1 MATPMTVIFGT
12 RRGEVRPRRAYLRI
26 LSVAA
31 ATVAVAIAAGPAVG
45 SAVAQTP
52 PAGTAGLTTT
62 VTGTV
67 TLVWGDGSRENPASV
82 GPVALVTDAAGNTL
96 ELVLDDAT
104 LARVGG
110 ILSLRG
116 RRVTVSGSWAAAA
129 PGRSGPSVV
138 VTDLRFA
145 DSGAPA
151 APDAVTG
158 AQPWISIMCK
168 FSDVST
174 EPKALSYFLNMYA
187 STYPGIDHF
196 WRQVSYDNVNVT
208 GSTASGWYVLPQ
220 TQAYYQALGYPNP
233 GLGQLFNDCTAAA
246 NASVNF
252 APFVGI
258 NMMFNGE
265 FDPGYAWGGG
275 YYATLDGVSKTWRVT
290 WEPPWGY
297 ANASVISHEM
307 GHGFG
312 LPHSSFNRSVV
323 YDNCWDVMSDT
334 YAPCVLVDP
343 TYGDLGQH
351 TISYHKD
358 LLGWYRAPE
367 KLTLAGGQSTSIR
380 LERSATPGWPI
391 GKMVQVP
398 IAGSATHFY
407 TVEARQKAAYDGGL
421 PGNAVIIHEVDT
433 TQSIPAVV
441 KGTNGQAG
449 AIWGVGSLFRDDTN
463 GIGLTVTNATTGGF
477 TVAVSN
483 GSSLAASFPAVDA
496 YAATGTSSNLNGI
509 LEPGETVQVAT
520 GWTNVSGGS
529 VAAGGTAASFTGPA
543 GATYTVPDGSASYGT
558 LASGATSNCHD
569 VGDCYLVGVSNPATR
584 PALHWDA
591 TLTENLSSGGS
602 KQWTVHIGHSFTDV
616 PPSAFA
622 YSFIETL
629 FHTGI
634 TAGCGNNMY
643 CPGTSITRWQMAVFL
658 AKALA
663 GANVPASG
671 TVEGLGSYNCVSGG
685 TSLFADVPPT
695 DSGCKHIHYI
705 AAKKVTAGC
714 GGGDFCP
721 GDTVTRWQAA
731 VFLAKSMAGTYVPT
745 SGTVPGKGTY
755 NCAPSGGTSVFLD
768 VPANDPGCAFIHYIA
783 ATGVTAGCSTG
794 NYYCPTTNLNRDQ
807 MAVFVT
813 KAFGYSLYGP

>member
-1 MATPMTVIFGT
+1 MTTLLASIPGI
-12 RRGEVRPRRAYLRI
+12 RREWAWPLGVHVGVVGLA
-26 LSVAA
+26 
-31 ATVAVAIAAGPAVG
+31 AIAAVLALG
-45 SAVAQTP
+45 SGAVASTAAAQTL
-52 PAGTAGLTTT
+52 PAGGAGLTTT
-62 VTGTV
+62 VTGV
-67 TLVWGDGSRENPASV
+67 VALVWGDGRRGGPASI
-82 GPVALVTDAAGNTL
+82 GPIAILTDAAGHEV
-96 ELVLDDAT
+96 ELRLDDAMVK
-104 LARVGG
+104 RVGG
-110 ILSLRG
+110 LLSLNRQ
-116 RRVTVSGSWAAAA
+116 RVTATGSWTTTTS
-129 PGRSGPSVV
+129 GRAGVAV
-138 VTDLRFA
+138 AVTDLRFE
-145 DSGAPA
+145 SGVGPA

-158 AQPWISIMCK
+158 AQPWVSVMCK
-168 FSDVST
+168 FSDVAT
-174 EPKALSYFLNMYA
+174 EPKTLAYFQGMYA

-196 WRQVSYDNVNVT
+196 WRQVSYDNANVS
-208 GSTASGWYVLPQ
+208 GSTASGWYTLPH
-220 TQAYYQALGYPNP
+220 TQAYYQALSYPSP
-233 GLGQLFNDCTAAA
+233 GLDQLFADCTAAA
-246 NASVNF
+246 DPTINF
-252 APFVGI
+252 APYVGI

-265 FDPGYAWGGG
+265 YDPGYAWGGG
-275 YYATLDGVSKTWRVT
+275 QWATLDGVTKVWRVT

-297 ANASVISHEM
+297 ANSSVIAHEM

-334 YAPCVLVDP
+334 WNCATTDP

-351 TISYHKD
+351 TISFHKD
-358 LLGWYRAPE
+358 LLGWFRAPE
-367 KLTLAGGQSTSIR
+367 KLALGVGLSTSVR
-380 LERSATPGWPI
+380 LERLATPGWPI
-391 GKMVQVP
+391 AKMVQVP
-398 IAGSATHFY
+398 VAGSATHFY
-407 TVEARQKAAYDGGL
+407 TVEARQLVAYDGAL

-441 KGTNGQAG
+441 RGTNGRAG
-449 AIWGVGSLFRDDTN
+449 AIWGVGSLFTDAAN
-463 GIGLTVTNATTGGF
+463 GIGMTVTNATTGGF

-496 YAATGTSSNLNGI
+496 YAAAGTSSNLNGV

-529 VAAGGTAASFTGPA
+529 VAASGTVASFTGPA

-602 KQWTVHIGHSFTDV
+602 KQWTVHIGKSFTDV

-622 YSFIETL
+622 YSFVETL
-629 FHTGI
+629 FHSGI

-643 CPGTSITRWQMAVFL
+643 CPGAIITRWQMAVFL

-663 GANVPASG
+663 GSNVPASG
-671 TVEGLGSYNCVSGG
+671 TVEGLGSYTCVSGG

-714 GGGDFCP
+714 GGGNFCP

-731 VFLAKSMAGTYVPT
+731 VFLAKSMAGAYVPT
-745 SGTVPGKGTY
+745 SGTVPGKGPY
-755 NCAPSGGTSVFLD
+755 NCVPSGGTSVFLD
-768 VPANDPGCAFIHYIA
+768 VPASDAGCAFIHYIA
-783 ATGVTAGCSTG
+783 ATGITAGCSTG
-794 NYYCPTTNLNRDQ
+794 NYYCPTYNLNRDQ

>member
-1 MATPMTVIFGT
+1 MATPLAVIFGS
-12 RRGEVRPRRAYLRI
+12 RHEGVRSRRAHLLI
-26 LSVAA
+26 LGVAA
-31 ATVAVAIAAGPAVG
+31 ATVAVVIAAGPAVG
-45 SAVAQTP
+45 SAAAPTP
-52 PAGTAGLTTT
+52 PAAGVGLATT

-67 TLVWGDGSRENPASV
+67 TLVWGDGRRGGPASI
-82 GPVALVTDAAGNTL
+82 GPIAFLTDAAGRHV
-96 ELVLDDAT
+96 ELRLDDAT
-104 LARVGG
+104 LQRVGG
-110 ILSLRG
+110 ILALNRQ
-116 RRVTVSGSWAAAA
+116 RVTATGSWTTTTSGRAGAAVA
-129 PGRSGPSVV
+129 
-138 VTDLRFA
+138 VTDLRVA
-145 DSGAPA
+145 DGAGPA

-158 AQPWISIMCK
+158 AQPWVSVMCK
-168 FSDVST
+168 FSDVSA
-174 EPKALSYFLNMYA
+174 EPKALAYFLNMYS

-196 WRQVSYDNVNVT
+196 WRQVSYDNANVS
-208 GSTASGWYVLPQ
+208 GSTASGWYILPH
-220 TQAYYQALGYPNP
+220 TQAYYQALGYPSP
-233 GLGQLFNDCTAAA
+233 GLDQLFADCTAAA
-246 NASVNF
+246 DPSINF

-265 FDPGYAWGGG
+265 YDPGYAWGGG
-275 YYATLDGVSKTWRVT
+275 QWATLDGVTKVWRVT

-334 YAPCVLVDP
+334 YLPCVLVDP

-407 TVEARQKAAYDGGL
+407 TVEARQKVGYDGGL

-441 KGTNGQAG
+441 KGTNGAAG
-449 AIWGVGSLFRDDTN
+449 AIWGVGSLFTDAAN
-463 GIGLTVTNATTGGF
+463 GIGMTVTDATTGGF

-483 GSSLAASFPAVDA
+483 GSSLAASFPTVDA
-496 YAATGTSSNLNGI
+496 YAAAGTSSNLNGI
-509 LEPGETVQVAT
+509 LEPGETVVVAPK
-520 GWTNVSGGS
+520 WTNVSASS
-529 VAAGGTAASFTGPA
+529 VFATGAAASFTGPV
-543 GATYTVPDGSASYGT
+543 GATYSMPDAAASYGT

-569 VGDCYLVGVSNPATR
+569 IGDCYLVGVSNPATR

-602 KQWTVHIGHSFTDV
+602 KQWTVHIGNSFTDV

-663 GANVPASG
+663 GPNVPVSG

-685 TSLFADVPPT
+685 TSLFADVPPA
-695 DSGCKHIHYI
+695 DPGCPHIHYI

-721 GDTVTRWQAA
+721 GDTVTRWQAG
-731 VFLAKSMAGTYVPT
+731 VFLAKSMAGAYVPT
-745 SGTVPGKGTY
+745 SGTVPGKGSY

-768 VPANDPGCAFIHYIA
+768 VPANDPACAFIHYLA

-794 NYYCPTTNLNRDQ
+794 NYYCPTYNLNRDQ
-807 MAVFVT
+807 MAVFVS